1 MSTLVERVN
10 AELKASMKARDKA
23 RTSALRMIRA
33 AFIEEAKLGRGEV
46 DDGRAV
52 TILRRIKKQRLD
64 AAAQYAAVGAEDR
77 AAGERA
83 EAAVADE
90 FLPQQADEATTRA
103 WVAEVIEELGASSMK
118 DMGRVMGAL
127 SRRRGDQL
135 DKALASRLVRE
146 TLS

>member
-10 AELKASMKARDKA
+10 AELKASMKARNKE

-33 AFIEEAKLGRGEV
+33 AFIEEAKLGKGEV

-64 AAAQYAAVGAEDR
+64 AAEQYARAGADAR

-83 EAAVADE
+83 EAEVAEE
-90 FLPQQADEATTRA
+90 FLPKLADEATTRA
-103 WVAEVIEELGASSMK
+103 WVAAAIAEVGATSMK
-118 DMGRVMGAL
+118 EMGRVMGTLRKAH
-127 SRRRGDQL
+127 GDQM
-135 DKALASRLVRE
+135 DNSLASKLVRE
-146 TLS
+146 ALG